1 MVEAPVT
8 ETIRALLARGLTSGE
23 IIAKGFRPGTVY
35 RVQRS
40 LRLAAAL
47 APEPRSAHGEDD
59 GEETA
64 EQHEE
69 PEDWPEDESS
79 AEDRIAQLESGL
91 GDISRELSELR
102 GSNEGRFS
110 SATSQFSQVGLEL
123 SRLNRRVS
131 ELEKEVRWLREAAED
146 AIALLASQILDP
158 AKAWEWLG
166 PPSRALKRVRG
177 RLVEIYPWIAEV
189 FLGDRIEDFL
199 SGTAPIEIQ
208 TNRRKDGRRPASR
221 GS

>member
-8 ETIRALLARGLTSGE
+8 GTIRALLARGLTSGE

-35 RVQRS
+35 KVQRS

-47 APEPRSAHGEDD
+47 APEPRSAHEEDD
-59 GEETA
+59 GEDPA
-64 EQHEE
+64 EQVEE
-69 PEDWPEDESS
+69 SEDWLEDESS
-79 AEDRIAQLESGL
+79 AEDRIAELEAGL
-91 GDISRELSELR
+91 SDVSSELSELR
-102 GSNEGRFS
+102 GSNEGRFR
-110 SATSQFSQVGLEL
+110 SATSELSQVGLDL

-131 ELEKEVRWLREAAED
+131 ELEKEIRWLREAAED

-166 PPSRALKRVRG
+166 PPNRALKRVRG
-177 RLVEIYPWIAEV
+177 RLVEIHPWIAEV

-208 TNRRKDGRRPASR
+208 TNRRKDGRRSASR

>member
-8 ETIRALLARGLTSGE
+8 ETIRALLAQGLTSGE

-35 RVQRS
+35 KVQRS

-47 APEPRSAHGEDD
+47 APETRSAHEQDD
-59 GEETA
+59 GEDPA
-64 EQHEE
+64 EQVDE

-131 ELEKEVRWLREAAED
+131 ELE
-146 AIALLASQILDP
+146 ASADP
-158 AKAWEWLG
+158 
-166 PPSRALKRVRG
+166 
-177 RLVEIYPWIAEV
+177 
-189 FLGDRIEDFL
+189 F
-199 SGTAPIEIQ
+199 
-208 TNRRKDGRRPASR
+208 
-221 GS
+221 